1 MIANINVSL
10 NTNQVKVISEYH
22 FAAKMFTV
30 METVLSDFFDK
41 DERIWNIPFINFD
54 PASLWTMPSTK
65 TVLKLR

>member
-10 NTNQVKVISEYH
+10 NTYQVKVISEYH

-54 PASLWTMPSTK
+54 PASL
-65 TVLKLR
+65 

>member
-41 DERIWNIPFINFD
+41 DERIWNIPSSISILLHCEQCLPPKQF
-54 PASLWTMPSTK
+54 
-65 TVLKLR
+65 